1 MQKRRKLPAVLLF
14 AVLVTLTLVGIRVV
28 QHYDVSPRFLAT
40 ALLDRMDIESL
51 AMNALLI

>member
-14 AVLVTLTLVGIRVV
+14 AVWVTLTLVGIRDV